1 MSQVESSHIVEIA
14 LRESAAQGLG
24 QIFRKTCQ
32 QMISIDRVRLA
43 LLVLLHDSLADLPI
57 GLNYSVANVIVQ
69 FRNVL
74 DQLLIG
80 VLLKILF
87 HGPIPERIVN
97 SCLRVV
103 TTKS

>member
-32 QMISIDRVRLA
+32 QMISIDRVRFA
-43 LLVLLHDSLADLPI
+43 LLLLLHDSFADLPI
-57 GLNYSVANVIVQ
+57 GLNQGMANAIIQ

-74 DQLLIG
+74 EQLLIG
-80 VLLKILF
+80 VFLKMLIRGL
-87 HGPIPERIVN
+87 IPEVSSNLNLAARG
-97 SCLRVV
+97 
-103 TTKS
+103 